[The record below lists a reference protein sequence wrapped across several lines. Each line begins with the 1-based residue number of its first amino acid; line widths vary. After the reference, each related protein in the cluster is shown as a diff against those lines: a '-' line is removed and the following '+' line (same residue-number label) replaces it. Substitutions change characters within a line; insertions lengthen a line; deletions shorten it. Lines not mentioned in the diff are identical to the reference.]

1 MREGEERWKEPALN
15 REFKGERERERLE
28 GKTFGLSHKL
38 YQPFLFIFCV
48 RFFHS
53 KYNYRLDS
61 IEWMKERERVNWSSL
76 TGCSLGFVRLIP
88 FQKRRRPHLSSTTG
102 REKREEWRENISS
115 ERLEWTEEMRRER
128 EREREPQQ
136 GESLLSHW
144 VHMSIWF
151 DPLQNLHTL

>member
-1 MREGEERWKEPALN
+1 MSMIDKKTIMMECGREKKGGRNRHWIGSSKER
-15 REFKGERERERLE
+15 ERERERLE

-76 TGCSLGFVRLIP
+76 SQGVVWVLFGWFPFKNDVVPICLLPLG
-88 FQKRRRPHLSSTTG
+88 
-102 REKREEWRENISS
+102 E
-115 ERLEWTEEMRRER
+115 RRER
-128 EREREPQQ
+128 NGERIYR
-136 GESLLSHW
+136 
-144 VHMSIWF
+144 VK
-151 DPLQNLHTL
+151 D